1 MPREE
6 RAEQPVGQPGQVL
19 MVTADA
25 TLAGA
30 VASELA
36 RDGLA
41 VGHARDGREALHR
54 LADQRPAAVVLDLE
68 VPGVSGYRLLRV
80 LGSDGGTEAVPVVVV
95 SDESFQ
101 VVREALRDGPR
112 GPADFLRKPAAPEAV
127 ADRVREALLN

>member
-1 MPREE
+1 MPRRE
-6 RAEQPVGQPGQVL
+6 RAEQQDRLTGQVL

-36 RDGLA
+36 RVGLA
-41 VGHARDGREALHR
+41 VGHARNGREALHR
-54 LADQRPAAVVLDLE
+54 LAAERPAVVLDLE

-95 SDESFQ
+95 SGESFQ
-101 VVREALRDGPR
+101 VVREALRDGPS
-112 GPADFLRKPAAPEAV
+112 GPADFLHKPAAPEAV